1 MRIVITDSSTV
12 TKGDISFS
20 RLAKY
25 GTVIRYDL
33 TPPEK
38 LNERIRGA
46 DMIIC
51 NKTVISA
58 ETMASCPTLKYIGL
72 FATGYNNIDIEYA
85 KAHGIVVCNAPSY
98 STDGV
103 AQHTFALILE
113 HYNRVCEY
121 NKTVAEGD
129 WIKSRTFSYFPL
141 PIGELK
147 DKTIGIVGFGSIGR
161 QVARIAMAFNMKV
174 LVNTRTP
181 SDNSEVEFAAF
192 DELLERSDIIT
203 FHCPLTPQTNKLMNK
218 AAFEKVKKN
227 ALIINTARGSIIDE
241 AALREALDSGRIMGA
256 GIDVL
261 EQEPMSADCKLFGAP
276 NCIITPHIAWAG
288 LETRE
293 RLMGIVEDNV
303 KAFLEGRTQNNV
315 AV

>member
-1 MRIVITDSSTV
+1 MKIVITDSATV

-20 RLAKY
+20 SLAKY

-38 LNERIRGA
+38 LDERIRGA
-46 DMIIC
+46 EMIIC
-51 NKTVISA
+51 NKTVITA
-58 ETMASCPTLKYIGL
+58 ETMAACPTLKYIGL
-72 FATGYNNIDIEYA
+72 FATGYNNVDIEYA
-85 KAHGIVVCNAPSY
+85 KAHGIAVCNAPAY

-129 WIKSRTFSYFPL
+129 WVKSKTFSYFPL
-141 PIGELK
+141 PISELK
-147 DKTIGIVGFGSIGR
+147 NKTIGIVGFGSIGK
-161 QVARIAMAFNMKV
+161 QVARIALAFNMKV

-181 SDNSEVEFAAF
+181 SDNKDVEFVSF
-192 DELLERSDIIT
+192 DELLEKSDIIT

-218 AAFEKVKKN
+218 AAFEKVKHN
-227 ALIINTARGSIIDE
+227 ALIINTARGPVIDE
-241 AALREALDSGRIMGA
+241 ESLREALDSGKIMGA

-261 EQEPMSADCKLFGAP
+261 ESEPMSADCKLLGAP
-276 NCIITPHIAWAG
+276 NCIITPHVAWAG

-293 RLMGIVEDNV
+293 RLMCIVEDNI

>member
-1 MRIVITDSSTV
+1 MKIVITDSATV

-20 RLAKY
+20 SLAKY

-46 DMIIC
+46 EMIIC
-51 NKTVISA
+51 NKTVITA
-58 ETMASCPTLKYIGL
+58 ETMAACPTLKYIGL
-72 FATGYNNIDIEYA
+72 FATGYNNVDIEYA
-85 KAHGIVVCNAPSY
+85 KAHGIAVCNAPAY

-129 WIKSRTFSYFPL
+129 WVKSKTFSYFPL
-141 PIGELK
+141 PIGELR
-147 DKTIGIVGFGSIGR
+147 DKTIGIVGFGSIGK
-161 QVARIAMAFNMKV
+161 QVAKIALAFNMKV

-181 SDNSEVEFAAF
+181 SDNKDVEFVSF
-192 DELLERSDIIT
+192 EDLLQKSDIIT
-203 FHCPLTPQTNKLMNK
+203 FHCPLAPQTNKLMNK
-218 AAFEKVKKN
+218 AAFEKVKQN
-227 ALIINTARGSIIDE
+227 ALIINTARGPIIDE
-241 AALREALDSGRIMGA
+241 TALREALDSGKIMGA

-261 EQEPMSADCKLFGAP
+261 ESEPMSADCKLLGAP
-276 NCIITPHIAWAG
+276 NCIITPHVAWAG

-293 RLMGIVEDNV
+293 RLMGIVEENI
-303 KAFLEGRTQNNV
+303 KMFLEGKTQNNV